1 MKKIIA
7 VFLVVFACILT
18 ISGSLGF
25 TALSF
30 CEEEINSFVTEN
42 GNRTAG
48 SDGEK
53 QSANYIEERLTALNI
68 APLYESYQQSFEY
81 NDLTSQNVLGLVDN
95 GSTSYVVIGA
105 HYDNIYK
112 LDESV
117 GANDNASGVV
127 TSLNIASNFASKNLD
142 YNIIFAY
149 FGAEEVG
156 LVGSEYFLNNLDE
169 NILNNII
176 LYINLDSI
184 GAGDYLYYYTYD
196 APTSYGNFIDNYASD
211 YSITKLGS
219 KRLFSNRTTQGIN
232 YNHIG
237 LNSDNANFIRHGI
250 NSLTFFA
257 GNLDVARLGFHE
269 TQDHNKIMHNTDSI
283 ETNVEVFGERFYINM
298 ATVNNFV
305 TDLMLSESFASE
317 MLVREIN
324 PTLLTDWFLKII
336 AIIFVALLAL
346 GTFLFFKFKG
356 KKQNPNRQLK
366 RSKISVKEQKEI
378 AEN

>member
-18 ISGSLGF
+18 ISGSLSF

-196 APTSYGNFIDNYASD
+196 APTTYGNFIDDFAENQA
-211 YSITKLGS
+211 ITKLGN
-219 KRLFSNRTTQGIN
+219 KRLYSNRTTFGIN

-237 LNSDNANFIRHGI
+237 LNSDNAVFIKRGI
-250 NSLTFFA
+250 NSINFFA

-269 TQDHNKIMHNTDSI
+269 TEGHDKIMHVSDSLQ
-283 ETNVEVFGERFYINM
+283 TNEEIFGEKFYINM
-298 ATVNNFV
+298 ASVNNFV
-305 TDLMLSESFASE
+305 TELLLSENFVES
-317 MLVREIN
+317 MPLREIN
-324 PTLLTDWFLKII
+324 PMLLSDWFLKII
-336 AIIFVALLAL
+336 AIIFVAVLAL

-356 KKQNPNRQLK
+356 KKQEPQAVAKKEVEAVQN
-366 RSKISVKEQKEI
+366 SKKK
-378 AEN
+378 